1 MGLPVAPELPSLAD
15 LRVRYRQQL
24 TSASYI
30 GLAAYGLHLG
40 DASGWKLCLVLIAA
54 IGFLAGASTY
64 RRARAIA
71 DIATSRIGSAA
82 QGYAEVMG
90 RARADLNEMI
100 VSPYSGIS
108 CIWYRYRVYSKET
121 ARDEWRQIDSGSS
134 SATFEL
140 SDGTGSCRVD
150 PDHAEVMSPERRVS
164 YRDGDK
170 LVEEMLFAGSLIYVL
185 GEFTTVHGAQAAL
198 SVSEDVNALL
208 ASWKQ
213 DPVQLKR
220 RFDLDG
226 NGEIDLNEWA
236 LARRLAIKTV
246 EQQHRQLRNLG
257 ELNIVRAPA
266 DGRMFLISALP
277 PHTLRRRYLWWS
289 AFHLG
294 VALLGLGVLF
304 CFKRPL

>member
-1 MGLPVAPELPSLAD
+1 MGLPVAPELPSLTD
-15 LRVRYRQQL
+15 LRDRYRQQL
-24 TSASYI
+24 TSASYL
-30 GLAAYGLHLG
+30 GLSAYGLHLG
-40 DASGWKLCLVLIAA
+40 DASGWTLCLALIAA
-54 IGFLAGASTY
+54 VGSLACASTY

-82 QGYAEVMG
+82 QGYAEVTG
-90 RARADLNEMI
+90 RARADLDELI

-108 CIWYRYRVYSKET
+108 CIWYRYRVYSRENT
-121 ARDEWRQIDSGSS
+121 RGEWRQIDCGSS
-134 SATFEL
+134 STTFEL

-150 PDHAEVMSPERRVS
+150 PDHAEVLSPERRVS

-208 ASWKQ
+208 TQWKQ

-226 NGEIDLNEWA
+226 SGEIDLHEWE
-236 LARRLAIKTV
+236 LARRLATKTV
-246 EQQHRQLRNLG
+246 EQQHRELRNLG
-257 ELNIVRAPA
+257 ELNIVRAPT
-266 DGRMFLISALP
+266 DGRMFIISALP
-277 PHTLRRRYLWWS
+277 PHQVRRRYLWWS
-289 AFHLG
+289 AFHLV
-294 VALLGLGVLF
+294 VAVVGAAVLI
-304 CFKRPL
+304 RVVG